1 MKGWFLSV
9 REDCKTCP
17 FVLVCKSG
25 FCPMDKHITKL
36 SSSVICKN
44 MQEKIRKN
52 LALYAIFGCYEDILD
67 VDQRGVSKNV
77 YQEKQKG
84 CKKAEVVSNNCN
96 IC

>member
-1 MKGWFLSV
+1 MA
-9 REDCKTCP
+9 
-17 FVLVCKSG
+17 
-25 FCPMDKHITKL
+25 KHITKL

-52 LALYAIFGCYEDILD
+52 LVLYAISGCYEDILD
-67 VDQRGVSKNV
+67 VDQRRVSKNI
-77 YQEKQKG
+77 YPEKQKV

>member
-9 REDCKTCP
+9 REDCKTCS

-44 MQEKIRKN
+44 MQEKILKN
-52 LALYAIFGCYEDILD
+52 LALYAISGCY
-67 VDQRGVSKNV
+67 
-77 YQEKQKG
+77 
-84 CKKAEVVSNNCN
+84 
-96 IC
+96 

>member
-17 FVLVCKSG
+17 FVLVCKLG
-25 FCPMDKHITKL
+25 FCPMAKHITKS

-67 VDQRGVSKNV
+67 VD
-77 YQEKQKG
+77 
-84 CKKAEVVSNNCN
+84 
-96 IC
+96 